1 MRLRNKLE
9 KEALQL
15 FAIYGELIIK
25 KKSIDEKIVAVEH
38 RLGTINQLL
47 SSIEEDKQENKN
59 EQGSK

>member
-15 FAIYGELIIK
+15 FTVYGELIIK
-25 KKSIDEKIVAVEH
+25 KKSLEEQVQAVES
-38 RLGTINQLL
+38 RLGMLNQLL
-47 SSIEEDKQENKN
+47 SVIETDKQEDKH